1 MQLKLFPTAALV
13 TALLLISATDG
24 AAQVTQISGK
34 VTLRQADGSVV
45 PVQGAYVDIYRTDVR
60 QEFHV
65 KTDKKG
71 QYQHAGIPFVGTYT
85 FAVSAPGARPDY
97 RAGVRVSQQQEYN
110 FELEPGDG
118 SRLTL
123 EQIVGDSAEA
133 RAARAEFERK
143 TREID
148 EGNRKITAT
157 NEIISRTFR
166 DGNAALNAGRVEEA
180 IAQYREGLAARP
192 DEPALLANLS
202 YALRQRG
209 DERYNAA
216 LKSSPPDATGVDAAK
231 KDWQE
236 SAASSDRALEVID
249 TALTSSAADPQ
260 TQQIYNSN
268 KLVALSTRALA
279 LQRIATK
286 VDNTQASAA
295 WEANQ
300 EYIAVETDPAKKAK
314 SRGEALQM
322 LFDASATDLAIEEA
336 RTVLDEEP
344 NDLTANR
351 VLGLSL
357 LASGDKEN
365 YQEAADRLQQ
375 YVDLAPD
382 TDPLK
387 RYAKEALELLMR
399 EENIKPRRR

>member
-1 MQLKLFPTAALV
+1 MQLKLFTTAALV
-13 TALLLISATDG
+13 MGLLLISATGG
-24 AAQVTQISGK
+24 AAQTSQMSGT
-34 VTLRQADGSVV
+34 VMLRQADGSVV
-45 PVQGAYVDIYRTDVR
+45 PVAGADVDIYRTDIKAKYYT
-60 QEFHV
+60 

-71 QYQHAGIPFVGTYT
+71 RFIHAGLPYAGIYT
-85 FAVSAPGARPDY
+85 ITLSAPGVKPTF
-97 RAGVRVSQQQEYN
+97 VSGIRITQQTEYN

-123 EQIVGDSAEA
+123 EQIAGESDEE
-133 RAARAEFERK
+133 RAARDELERK
-143 TREID
+143 NREI
-148 EGNRKITAT
+148 EESNRKITTA
-157 NEIISRTFR
+157 NEIVQRTFSA
-166 DGNAALNAGRVEEA
+166 GNAALNAGRVEEA

-192 DEPALLANLS
+192 DEPSLLTNLS
-202 YALRQRG
+202 NALRQRG
-209 DERYNAA
+209 DARYNAA
-216 LKSSPPDATGVDAAK
+216 LKSSPPDAASMNAAK

-236 SAASSDRALEVID
+236 SAASSTRALEVIN
-249 TALTSSAADPQ
+249 TASQ
-260 TQQIYNSN
+260 NQVYNSAQ
-268 KLVALSTRALA
+268 LAALSQRALA
-279 LQRIATK
+279 LIRVATK
-286 VDNTQASAA
+286 VDSTQASAA
-295 WEANQ
+295 WEAHQ

-344 NDLTANR
+344 NDLPANR
-351 VLGLSL
+351 VLGLAL

-382 TDPLK
+382 TDPFK
-387 RYAKEALELLMR
+387 PYTKEALELLMR